1 MSKRKAKSKDMW
13 RLDSKTVRKEE
24 KYVFDT
30 VEDSPFLCT
39 VIVINGVVSSYSGVF
54 ALDAEIVRKLEDD
67 GVTVPANCRE

>member
-1 MSKRKAKSKDMW
+1 MSKRKTKDAWFLESKSS
-13 RLDSKTVRKEE
+13 RV

-39 VIVINGVVSSYSGVF
+39 VIVDDGVVSSYSGVF
-54 ALDAEIVRKLEDD
+54 AIDAEIVRKLEDD